1 MAFTAGELANLA
13 NALLDHYIKG
23 PAIEQ
28 TKQDKPLFDRMT
40 KSNKTFAASQ
50 KYIRG
55 NVKGV
60 YTSRPAG
67 YTHNDTVTYTN
78 PANLVQYQY
87 QWYELHQG
95 MSVTLTELK
104 AAGISVVDSM
114 DGAETRNHPG
124 RDVEVITDLM
134 QDKINDM
141 MEGWAIGYNAL
152 LWGDGT
158 ADAKAFPGIRAFVV
172 DSPATGVVG
181 GIDAATNSW
190 WRNRSN
196 IASAVASGADLI
208 EFLHQEI
215 RQLRRYGGR
224 PDVALAGSDFLD
236 RLIKEVR
243 AKGVYSESGFNKAFD
258 ISIGEIKYQGITFV
272 YDPTLDDL
280 QTAGTVTNAKKRCYI
295 LDTSKMGLWYMAGE
309 KLKKHTPARPP
320 EKYVMYRGLTDTVGM
335 VCQQRNCHGVYA
347 IA

>member
-1 MAFTAGELANLA
+1 
-13 NALLDHYIKG
+13 
-23 PAIEQ
+23 
-28 TKQDKPLFDRMT
+28 
-40 KSNKTFAASQ
+40 
-50 KYIRG
+50 
-55 NVKGV
+55 
-60 YTSRPAG
+60 
-67 YTHNDTVTYTN
+67 
-78 PANLVQYQY
+78 
-87 QWYELHQG
+87 
-95 MSVTLTELK
+95 
-104 AAGISVVDSM
+104 
-114 DGAETRNHPG
+114 
-124 RDVEVITDLM
+124 
-134 QDKINDM
+134 
-141 MEGWAIGYNAL
+141 
-152 LWGDGT
+152 
-158 ADAKAFPGIRAFVV
+158 
-172 DSPATGVVG
+172 VVG

-258 ISIGEIKYQGITFV
+258 ISVGEIKYQGITFV

-280 QTAGTVTNAKKRCYI
+280 QTAGTVTNAKKRCSI